1 MTTAAPD
8 LDALLADLAAHM
20 AFPSSDDFTAA
31 AVSRIAALGSA
42 GREAASA
49 DSGHAVGVRRNLGRR
64 LIAKGENRPRAQ
76 VGAHRPARRL
86 SVPALVAAVL
96 VVAGVLLAVPT
107 SRAAV
112 AGWLG
117 LGGVR
122 VEVVPVSPDAPAVDP
137 EALGTRVALEE
148 ATQLAGFPL
157 LLPSG
162 LGEPQDVRLARP
174 SGIPA
179 VTLLYRDGTL
189 LVTGFP
195 VPAGTQI
202 AHKEAGPFTTVQ
214 DVTVRGNPGLW
225 LGGEPHAFTWSN
237 GGADQFETL
246 RRAAPTLLW
255 TEDGI
260 LWRIEGVADLE
271 GALRLAEGLRPR
283 Q

>member
-1 MTTAAPD
+1 M
-8 LDALLADLAAHM
+8 LC
-20 AFPSSDDFTAA
+20 A
-31 AVSRIAALGSA
+31 AV
-42 GREAASA
+42 
-49 DSGHAVGVRRNLGRR
+49 
-64 LIAKGENRPRAQ
+64 
-76 VGAHRPARRL
+76 
-86 SVPALVAAVL
+86 
-96 VVAGVLLAVPT
+96 VVALPA
-107 SRAAV
+107 SRSAV

-137 EALGTRVALEE
+137 AALGERVSLDE
-148 ATQLAGFPL
+148 AAQLAGFPL
-157 LLPSG
+157 LVASG

-179 VTLLYRDGTL
+179 VTLVYRDGTL

-195 VPAGTQI
+195 VPVGTLI
-202 AHKEAGPFTTVQ
+202 AHKEAGPLTTVEP
-214 DVTVRGNPGLW
+214 VTVRGNPGLW
-225 LGGEPHAFTWSN
+225 LGGEPHAFTWTS

-260 LWRIEGVADLE
+260 LWRIEGVADRE